1 MHRFFLC
8 PLRQVV
14 SLRHAG
20 AVDLRCGLVDSTK
33 DLYKWKDRSGPARTA
48 RTDPQWPGPRWPGPP
63 GPARTGHESPLRCI
77 SKLQKANAANI
88 RQSVFHPLAGTANP
102 ANASLDML
110 QTNCWWELTCHC
122 LTPSNKTKHPGSP
135 QRPPT
140 GETSQGNPGEHRD
153 WRRDVRWEP

>member
-33 DLYKWKDRSGPARTA
+33 ALYKWKDRSGPARTA

-63 GPARTGHESPLRCI
+63 GPARTIHVMLAA
-77 SKLQKANAANI
+77 SKEHRIFNDHKDNHFSGNRSSIALSVSNI
-88 RQSVFHPLAGTANP
+88 DTVSQCFLHR
-102 ANASLDML
+102 
-110 QTNCWWELTCHC
+110 
-122 LTPSNKTKHPGSP
+122 
-135 QRPPT
+135 
-140 GETSQGNPGEHRD
+140 TSQSFEC
-153 WRRDVRWEP
+153 